1 VVVVIVVVAVLG
13 FVTPGFFNTR
23 VFDAAALQEGV
34 QRVLTQDYELDVS
47 SVTCGE
53 GVRVEVGATF
63 ECQATIDGEQV
74 TVPITVTSE
83 DGGYEVG
90 RPT

>member
-1 VVVVIVVVAVLG
+1 
-13 FVTPGFFNTR
+13 
-23 VFDAAALQEGV
+23 
-34 QRVLTQDYELDVS
+34 
-47 SVTCGE
+47 VTCGE